1 MREPVKDEEAEHP
14 VADAWRPLFR
24 EINRAF
30 MRGDFA
36 LAHEPPGVTLRSPG
50 CADQIQ
56 RTLTA
61 WGETLVELPDETW
74 TTSVALWMGDH
85 WEVVV
90 DLWTAE
96 SGRIDLIIDARV
108 YEAEGGYRIEVGS
121 VHVP

>member
-36 LAHEPPGVTLRSPG
+36 LAHAPANVTLEYPEDVGPIRN
-50 CADQIQ
+50 A
-56 RTLTA
+56 LTA
-61 WGETLVELPDETW
+61 WGEALVELPDETW

-108 YEAEGGYRIEVGS
+108 YETERGYRIEVGS